1 MFEQQPHKGK
11 EGLGYVAKAKKKV
24 DNTKVNRTKPA
35 QVKPSTAEGNATR
48 GKTTCSNFAGT
59 NNPNYIL
66 YIDYYGDV
74 YAKYVGS
81 YDGYIAYS
89 IWVPK
94 TLVANQKG
102 PIEKWVPKSRQ

>member
-1 MFEQQPHKGK
+1 MGRNATKGK
-11 EGLGYVAKAKKKV
+11 
-24 DNTKVNRTKPA
+24 
-35 QVKPSTAEGNATR
+35 ATY
-48 GKTTCSNFAGT
+48 NDFAGIT
-59 NNPNYIL
+59 NPNYIL
-66 YIDYYGDV
+66 YCDCYSDV
-74 YAKYVGS
+74 YAKYVGP